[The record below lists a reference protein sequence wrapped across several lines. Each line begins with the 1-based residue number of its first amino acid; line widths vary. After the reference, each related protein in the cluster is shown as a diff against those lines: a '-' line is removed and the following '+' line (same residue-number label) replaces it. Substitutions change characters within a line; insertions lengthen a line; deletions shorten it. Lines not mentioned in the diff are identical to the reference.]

1 MNGGLNELALFA
13 GLGGGI
19 LGGKLLGWNTV
30 CAVEINPFCC
40 RRLMQRQ
47 NEEYLSP
54 FPIWD
59 DVRSFN
65 GKEWKGFVDVV
76 SGGFPCQAFSTATHG
91 HATAIDFWP
100 DMFRIIGEVQ
110 PKFVFAENVSR
121 KAIEKAAKDCQSLG
135 YQTETIGLSAKNLG
149 ADHIRRRHWL
159 LAYSNMRDELFSTL
173 NAEASRLPKFYLSI
187 WKTYPNESGM
197 VNGMA
202 DRMDRFR
209 AIGNGQVP
217 IVVATAFSILIQ
229 RFVNQVD
236 KSINIFDNF
245 FIENS
250 ISD

>member
-1 MNGGLNELALFA
+1 
-13 GLGGGI
+13 
-19 LGGKLLGWNTV
+19 
-30 CAVEINPFCC
+30 
-40 RRLMQRQ
+40 
-47 NEEYLSP
+47 
-54 FPIWD
+54 
-59 DVRSFN
+59 
-65 GKEWKGFVDVV
+65 
-76 SGGFPCQAFSTATHG
+76 
-91 HATAIDFWP
+91 
-100 DMFRIIGEVQ
+100 MFRIIGEVQ